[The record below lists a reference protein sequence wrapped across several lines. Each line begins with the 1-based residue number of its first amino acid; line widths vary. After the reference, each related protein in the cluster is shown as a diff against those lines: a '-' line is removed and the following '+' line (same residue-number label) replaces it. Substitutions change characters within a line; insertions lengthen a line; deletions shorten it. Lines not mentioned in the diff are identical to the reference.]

1 MRQVDRDE
9 LIHLLFSGM
18 RGWTLTLRK
27 QLSSNITADRDKAR
41 YIAAGILADKL
52 QRLDILSQAPP
63 PPPFSFANFEGGS
76 GVPPIADIAVD

>member
-18 RGWTLTLRK
+18 RGWTPTLRK
-27 QLSSNITADRDKAR
+27 QLSSNITAERDKAR

-52 QRLDILSQAPP
+52 HRLDILSQAPP

-76 GVPPIADIAVD
+76 GVAAITE